1 MQKDDPISSARASGY
16 GNMRVLL
23 TGGGTAGHIN
33 PALAIAD
40 VIRRNAPAS
49 EIAFVGVKGGREEDL
64 VPREGYP
71 LYYVESVGFARPIWR
86 LKNLRALR
94 LALRSPH
101 APETQK
107 ILDDF
112 KPDLVIGTGGYACWP
127 IMKAA
132 TERGIPT
139 AVHESNAKPGLA
151 IKRLKKQVDR
161 IWVNFEVT
169 QKELGVPDKTK
180 RVGNPLRECYESISR
195 ERARAHLGVSQE
207 QIVVLSF
214 GGSLGA
220 DAINDAA
227 LEVMQNCGALHP
239 EILHWHATGKR
250 GYDATRSKFEELG
263 LEQSPNCRIF
273 DYFYDMPYRMA
284 AADLIISRAGAM
296 TISELSRLGR
306 AAILIPSPNVVD
318 DHQTAN
324 ARALADQNAAV
335 LIPESALPDGMLT
348 EAVVDLLSS
357 PARMREL
364 QTNIHNFSGPD
375 AGQLIWQEIVA
386 LTAHAKSK
394 QNETDNKKD
403 EKRKDKQ

>member
-1 MQKDDPISSARASGY
+1 
-16 GNMRVLL
+16 MRVLL

-40 VIRRNAPAS
+40 IIRRNAPAC

-71 LYYVESVGFARPIWR
+71 LYYVESVGFARPIWHP
-86 LKNLRALR
+86 KNLRALR

-112 KPDLVIGTGGYACWP
+112 KPDIVIGTGGYACWP
-127 IMKAA
+127 LMKAA
-132 TERGIPT
+132 AERGIPT
-139 AVHESNAKPGLA
+139 AVHESNAQPGLA
-151 IKRLKKQVDR
+151 VKRLKKSVDR
-161 IWVNFEVT
+161 IWVNFEIT
-169 QKELGVPDKTK
+169 KEKLGVPEKTK
-180 RVGNPLRECYESISR
+180 HVGNPLRECYESISR
-195 ERARAHLGVSQE
+195 ERARAHLGVSE
-207 QIVVLSF
+207 DKIVLLSF

-239 EILHWHATGKR
+239 EVLHWHATGKR
-250 GYDATRSKFEELG
+250 NYDATRSRFEEVG
-263 LEQSPNCRIF
+263 LDRSPNCCIF

-306 AAILIPSPNVVD
+306 AAILIPSPNVAD

-324 ARALADQNAAV
+324 ARALAEQNAAV
-335 LIPESALPDGMLT
+335 LIPETALPDGTLT

-357 PARMREL
+357 PARIREL
-364 QTNIHNFSGPD
+364 QTNIRQFSGPD

-386 LTAHAKSK
+386 LTSNAKSK
-394 QNETDNKKD
+394 QK
-403 EKRKDKQ
+403 

>member
-1 MQKDDPISSARASGY
+1 
-16 GNMRVLL
+16 MRVLL

-40 VIRRNAPAS
+40 IIRRNAPAC

-71 LYYVESVGFARPIWR
+71 LYYVESVGFARPIWHP
-86 LKNLRALR
+86 KNLRALR

-112 KPDLVIGTGGYACWP
+112 KPDIVIGTGGYACWP
-127 IMKAA
+127 LMKAA
-132 TERGIPT
+132 AERGIPT
-139 AVHESNAKPGLA
+139 AVHESNAQPGLA
-151 IKRLKKQVDR
+151 VKRLKKSVDR
-161 IWVNFEVT
+161 IWVNFEIT
-169 QKELGVPDKTK
+169 KEKLGVPEKTK
-180 RVGNPLRECYESISR
+180 HVGNPLRECYESISR
-195 ERARAHLGVSQE
+195 ERARAHLGVSE
-207 QIVVLSF
+207 DKIVLLSF

-239 EILHWHATGKR
+239 EVLHWHATGKR
-250 GYDATRSKFEELG
+250 NYDATRSKFEELG
-263 LEQSPNCRIF
+263 LERSPNCRIF

-306 AAILIPSPNVVD
+306 AAILIPSPNVAD

-324 ARALADQNAAV
+324 ARALAEQNAAV
-335 LIPESALPDGMLT
+335 LIPETALPDGTLT

-357 PARMREL
+357 PARIREL
-364 QTNIHNFSGPD
+364 QTNIRQFSGPD

-386 LTAHAKSK
+386 LTSNAKSK
-394 QNETDNKKD
+394 QK
-403 EKRKDKQ
+403 